1 MMQFAPVYPY
11 LYRVLRPLF
20 SDCLWSGSGNR
31 PTVALTFDDGP
42 HPHYTLELL
51 AVLSDH
57 GVKASFFWLG
67 VCVERSPQVA
77 QAVVQQG
84 HWIGLHG
91 YDHRLFLRLSD
102 AELLSTLAHTRDLVA
117 QTCGLAPATIQ
128 DVRPPYGV
136 ALPRTI
142 RLLRQAGYRPVMWS
156 VVPEDWT
163 HPGVELSVQR
173 VLNQVTLGSLIVF
186 HDGNQG
192 GRDVAASLDRLIPE
206 LVDRGYEFATVAQL
220 WQQR

>member
-1 MMQFAPVYPY
+1 
-11 LYRVLRPLF
+11 
-20 SDCLWSGSGNR
+20 
-31 PTVALTFDDGP
+31 
-42 HPHYTLELL
+42 
-51 AVLSDH
+51 
-57 GVKASFFWLG
+57 
-67 VCVERSPQVA
+67 
-77 QAVVQQG
+77 
-84 HWIGLHG
+84 
-91 YDHRLFLRLSD
+91 
-102 AELLSTLAHTRDLVA
+102 
-117 QTCGLAPATIQ
+117 
-128 DVRPPYGV
+128 V